1 MTSKEL
7 PAWIRV
13 PLIVGFCGWIL
24 WREWRTP
31 ARREVESKALRD
43 ARNLAIAGVA
53 GLTVQLAE
61 IPVALRLSRWVE
73 QKHRGLLKWLRLPAW
88 IEVPL
93 AVLALDY
100 TLYLW
105 HVLTHVHPLL
115 WRFHQP
121 HHVDL
126 DMDASTALRFHF
138 GEIALSVGWRA
149 AQIAVIGVS
158 PLAFSIW
165 QTGLFV
171 SIVFHHSNVRLDPA
185 TERRLGRWLVT
196 PRMHEI
202 HHSNIEDEADSN
214 WSSGLSIW
222 DRFHG
227 TLRLDVP
234 RQVITIGVPAYADP
248 EDVTLER
255 TLAMPFVEQ
264 RPSWQTPNGRLL
276 LTRGAEAATEST
288 P

>member
-1 MTSKEL
+1 L
-7 PAWIRV
+7 V
-13 PLIVGFCGWIL
+13 VGFCGWIL

-31 ARREVESKALRD
+31 ARRAVESKAVRN
-43 ARNLAIAGVA
+43 ARNLTVAGIAGVA
-53 GLTVQLAE
+53 VQLAE
-61 IPVALRLSRWVE
+61 MPVAVGLTRWVE
-73 QKHRGLLKWLRLPAW
+73 RKRWGLLKSLRLPAW
-88 IEVPL
+88 LEIPL

-105 HVLTHVHPLL
+105 HVLTHLNPLL

-138 GEIALSVGWRA
+138 GEIGLSVGWRA
-149 AQIAVIGVS
+149 AQIVVIGVS
-158 PLAFSIW
+158 PLAFSVW
-165 QTGLFV
+165 QTGLLV

-185 TERRLGRWLVT
+185 VESRLGRWLIT

-202 HHSNIEDEADSN
+202 HHSNIEDEANSN

-227 TLRLDVP
+227 TLRSDIP
-234 RQVITIGVPAYADP
+234 REQITIGVPAYLDP
-248 EDVTLER
+248 RDVTLKK
-255 TLAMPFVEQ
+255 TLEMPFDEQ
-264 RPSWQTPNGRLL
+264 RASWQLPNGRMFLS
-276 LTRGAEAATEST
+276 RGAEHAVYGAVQES
-288 P
+288 

>member
-1 MTSKEL
+1 
-7 PAWIRV
+7 
-13 PLIVGFCGWIL
+13 
-24 WREWRTP
+24 
-31 ARREVESKALRD
+31 
-43 ARNLAIAGVA
+43 VA
-53 GLTVQLAE
+53 VQLAE
-61 IPVALRLSRWVE
+61 MPTALGLTRWVE
-73 QKHRGLLKWLRLPAW
+73 KNRCGLLKWLRLPAW
-88 IEVPL
+88 LEVPL

-105 HVLTHVHPLL
+105 HMLTHLNPLL

-138 GEIALSVGWRA
+138 GEIGLSVGWRA

-171 SIVFHHSNVRLDPA
+171 CIFFHHSNVRLDPA
-185 TERRLGRWLVT
+185 AERRLGQWLIT

-202 HHSNIEDEADSN
+202 HHSNVKDEADSN

-222 DRFHG
+222 DRVHG
-227 TLRLDVP
+227 TLRLDIP
-234 RQVITIGVPAYADP
+234 REQITIGVPAYSQAQ
-248 EDVTLER
+248 DVTLEK
-255 TLAMPFVEQ
+255 TLEMPFVEQ
-264 RPSWQTPNGRLL
+264 RASWQLPSGRLL
-276 LTRGAEAATEST
+276 LNRSGEDATQRGSHES
-288 P
+288 

>member
-7 PAWIRV
+7 PGWIRV

-24 WREWRTP
+24 WREFRTP
-31 ARREVESKALRD
+31 ARRGIESKALRN

-53 GLTVQLAE
+53 GAAVQLAE
-61 IPVALRLSRWVE
+61 MPVAVRLTRRVERRRW
-73 QKHRGLLKWLRLPAW
+73 GLLKWLRLPAW
-88 IEVPL
+88 TETPL
-93 AVLALDY
+93 AILALDY
-100 TLYLW
+100 TLYVW
-105 HVLTHVHPLL
+105 HVLTHRNPLL

-121 HHVDL
+121 HHVDI
-126 DMDASTALRFHF
+126 DMDATTALRFHF
-138 GEIALSVGWRA
+138 GEIGLSVGWRA

-165 QTGLFV
+165 QTGLLM

-185 TERRLGRWLVT
+185 TERRLGRWLIT

-202 HHSNIEDEADSN
+202 HHSNVEDEANSN

-222 DRFHG
+222 DRLHG

-234 RQVITIGVPAYADP
+234 HEQITIGVPAYADP
-248 EDVTLER
+248 EDVTLGK
-255 TLAMPFVEQ
+255 TLEMPFVEQ
-264 RPSWQTPNGRLL
+264 REPWRSPDGRLL
-276 LTRGAEAATEST
+276 LTRADL
-288 P
+288 

>member
-1 MTSKEL
+1 MASKQL
-7 PAWIRV
+7 SGWIRG
-13 PLIVGFCGWIL
+13 PLVVGFCAWIL

-31 ARREVESKALRD
+31 ARRQVESKALRD
-43 ARNLAIAGVA
+43 TRNLAIASIA
-53 GLTVQLAE
+53 GAVVQLAE
-61 IPVALRLSRWVE
+61 LPVALTLSRWAVAD
-73 QKHRGLLKWLRLPAW
+73 HWGLLQWLQLPSW
-88 IEVPL
+88 LEVPL

-100 TLYLW
+100 TLYWW
-105 HVLTHVHPLL
+105 HVLTHRNSLL

-138 GEIALSVGWRA
+138 GEIGLSVAWRA
-149 AQIAVIGVS
+149 AQISVIGVS

-165 QTGLFV
+165 QTGLFL

-185 TERRLGRWLVT
+185 TECLLGRVLIT

-222 DRFHG
+222 DRLHG
-227 TLRLDVP
+227 TLRLDIP
-234 RQVITIGVPAYADP
+234 REQITIGVPAYAEP
-248 EDVTLER
+248 EDVTLGK
-255 TLAMPFVEQ
+255 TLAMPFSGQ
-264 RPSWQTPNGRLL
+264 RPSWQTPAGLPHRTRLTL
-276 LTRGAEAATEST
+276 EAPET